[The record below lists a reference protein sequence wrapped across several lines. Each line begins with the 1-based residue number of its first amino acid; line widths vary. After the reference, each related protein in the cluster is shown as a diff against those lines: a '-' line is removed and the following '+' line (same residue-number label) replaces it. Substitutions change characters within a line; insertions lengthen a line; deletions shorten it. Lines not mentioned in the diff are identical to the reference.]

1 MKKEEILEKAKKSG
15 QDERERQIEVKS
27 SSLGAGV
34 VTVVIGIFIIFNLSK
49 GQESRDLL
57 SILLS
62 YWSVQYFYKYK
73 QLESKM
79 FLILG
84 CIAAIGFA
92 VATASY
98 FIWG

>member
-1 MKKEEILEKAKKSG
+1 MEKEEILEKAKKSG

-27 SSLGAGV
+27 SSLGAAA
-34 VTVVIGIFIIFNLSK
+34 VTVVIGIFIVFNRVK

-57 SILLS
+57 AILLS

-79 FLILG
+79 FLTLG

-92 VATASY
+92 AAAVSY
-98 FIWG
+98 LVWG